1 MSGHSHWHSIKF
13 KKGVADAKKSKI
25 FSKLAREISI
35 AARESGADLT
45 FNPKL
50 RTVVDKA
57 KAVNMTSESIDRAIK
72 KGAGE
77 LGGANFEEFTFE
89 TYGPGNTALIV
100 EGITD
105 NKNRSLGEL
114 KIILNQN
121 GGKMVA
127 EGAIRWMFEK
137 KGVIY
142 INKETLKEK
151 EEAELLA
158 IESGAENF
166 EWQEDGLIV
175 YTKPEDLE
183 RIKNF
188 FRDNNIEIE
197 SGDLEWVAKETIELS
212 PDLKE
217 KNQKLFDALDEHDDV
232 QNIYTNFNL

>member
-13 KKGVADAKKSKI
+13 KKGVADAKKSKV

-57 KAVNMTSESIDRAIK
+57 KAVNMTSDSIDRAIK

-89 TYGPGNTALIV
+89 AYGPGNTALIV

-127 EGAIRWMFEK
+127 EGAIKWMFEK
-137 KGVIY
+137 K
-142 INKETLKEK
+142 E
-151 EEAELLA
+151 
-158 IESGAENF
+158 
-166 EWQEDGLIV
+166 
-175 YTKPEDLE
+175 
-183 RIKNF
+183 
-188 FRDNNIEIE
+188 
-197 SGDLEWVAKETIELS
+197 
-212 PDLKE
+212 
-217 KNQKLFDALDEHDDV
+217 
-232 QNIYTNFNL
+232 

>member
-13 KKGVADAKKSKI
+13 KKGVADAKKSKV

-57 KAVNMTSESIDRAIK
+57 KAVNMTSDSIDRAIK

-89 TYGPGNTALIV
+89 AYGPGNTALIV

-127 EGAIRWMFEK
+127 EGAIKWMFEK

-142 INKETLKEK
+142 INKENLKEK
-151 EEAELLA
+151 EETELLI

-188 FRDNNIEIE
+188 LRDNNIEID
-197 SGDLEWVAKETIELS
+197 SGALEWVARETIELS
-212 PDLKE
+212 DELKE